1 MKYKIRQVLF
11 SVLLVNVIG
20 VNLWAQSTIKIYGTV
35 VDSKNGSSLFGA
47 DIIVEGTGSGAS
59 TDERGRYQ
67 LENLLTGVY
76 DIKVSYTGYKSQTI
90 TDVKVLHDQPVQLN
104 FQLEQIIYPLNE
116 IIVSADRHKEHPS
129 ANIHSITSEDIEH
142 SNFQSVGEVLDQV
155 PGLEIQSAGGAGS
168 AKKISIRGC
177 QTNQVLVLLDGVPLN
192 DELNGDVDLSQIPV
206 NIIEKIEVHK
216 GGNSPLFGSGAIG
229 GVVNIITRSN
239 FKNELKLNNAY
250 GSFNLFNVEPA
261 WSGNFKN
268 FNFLLSFNY
277 TESKNDFPYTYK
289 NTSGDTVSA
298 SRINSDLTS
307 SNFFGRV
314 NYQRQAHSFALQAQR
329 MQSERG
335 IPGQTDRLMAYA
347 RANNT
352 RYIIGTSYK
361 GIFKKSIITLDFR
374 YLQSFTK
381 NSNLYP
387 PDTELRF
394 RGYIKY
400 HYEYTI
406 KNLIARFNVE
416 YMPADWLRMTM
427 GYIGRRLNY
436 NDEDFISSSKPI
448 NETNDLSHGFFIH
461 QEWKAGLGW
470 YNTQIVFSPVIR
482 YNKMNMD
489 NDEQQRFEHQWS
501 PGAGLF
507 LSAGNIYKLYLKAN
521 ISRSFRAP
529 TFADLFYQDVRV
541 RIEGKSNLLPEKS
554 VNMDI
559 GLGCQFSAWGKLA
572 AEITH
577 FKYTIEDLIV
587 WKVGSFKV
595 FRPSNTDAEISGQE
609 YALEFRTPKDFVVL
623 NLGYTNL
630 QPLIKSAHE
639 TTNNKII
646 PYRPQSSFKA
656 GFNINYK
663 RWLLALNYR
672 NLGKRFVNEA
682 NRAEMPPYR
691 VWDINLSC
699 TRFFRPLE
707 VICKFSV
714 FNLMNEKY
722 EIIRDYPLPP
732 REWRLG
738 LTLTY

>member
-1 MKYKIRQVLF
+1 MKSKIRPLLF
-11 SVLLVNVIG
+11 IVLLVNMIS

-35 VDSKNGSSLFGA
+35 IDSKNSSSLFGA

-104 FQLEQIIYPLNE
+104 FRLEQIIYPLNE

-129 ANIHSITSEDIEH
+129 ANIHSITSEEIEH

-192 DELNGDVDLSQIPV
+192 DELSGDVDLSQIPV

-229 GVVNIITRSN
+229 GVVNIITRNN

-250 GSFNLFNVEPA
+250 GSFNLFNIESA
-261 WSGNFKN
+261 WSGNYKN
-268 FNFLLSFNY
+268 IGFFLSFNY
-277 TESKNDFPYTYK
+277 TKSKGDFPYTWENQYINK
-289 NTSGDTVSA
+289 DGA
-298 SRINSDLTS
+298 KRINSDLNS
-307 SNFFGRV
+307 RNFFGRL
-314 NYQRQAHSFALQAQR
+314 NYNRQDHCFALQAQY

-335 IPGQTDRLMAYA
+335 MPGTVWRKMAYSQ
-347 RANNT
+347 ANNSQ
-352 RYIIGTSYK
+352 YIVGTSYK
-361 GIFKKSIITLDFR
+361 GNFKKSIITLNLR
-374 YLQSFTK
+374 YSQSITE

-387 PDTELRF
+387 EETDPAF
-394 RGYIKY
+394 QGHCPF
-400 HYEYTI
+400 HYEYII
-406 KNLIARFNVE
+406 KNLIAGLNVE

-427 GYIGRRLNY
+427 GYICRRLNY
-436 NDEDFISSSKPI
+436 KDDNFQPTNNPPIS
-448 NETNDLSHGFFIH
+448 EANDLSHGFFIH
-461 QEWKAGLGW
+461 QEWKAEFPGW
-470 YNTQIVFSPVIR
+470 FAQIVFSPVIR
-482 YNKMNMD
+482 YDQMNMD
-489 NDEQQRFEHQWS
+489 SDEQKRFEKQWS

-507 LSAGNIYKLYLKAN
+507 LSAGNIYKLYLKSN
-521 ISRSFRAP
+521 ISRSFRVP
-529 TFADLFYQDVRV
+529 TFTDLFYQEV
-541 RIEGKSNLLPEKS
+541 RIEGKSDLLPEKS

-572 AEITH
+572 AEVTH
-577 FKYTIEDLIV
+577 FKYSIEDLIV
-587 WKVGSFKV
+587 WKLGSFEV
-595 FRPSNTDAEISGQE
+595 FRPSNSDAEISGQE

-623 NLGYTNL
+623 SLGYTDL

-663 RWLLALNYR
+663 KWLFALNYR
-672 NLGKRFVNEA
+672 NVGKRFVNDA
-682 NRAEMPPYR
+682 NCAERPPYQ
-691 VWDINLSC
+691 VLDLNLSRLLPIGSIES
-699 TRFFRPLE
+699 TW
-707 VICKFSV
+707 KFSLY
-714 FNLMNEKY
+714 NLTNEIY
-722 EIIRDYPLPP
+722 EIIRNYPLPG

-738 LTLTY
+738 LSLTY